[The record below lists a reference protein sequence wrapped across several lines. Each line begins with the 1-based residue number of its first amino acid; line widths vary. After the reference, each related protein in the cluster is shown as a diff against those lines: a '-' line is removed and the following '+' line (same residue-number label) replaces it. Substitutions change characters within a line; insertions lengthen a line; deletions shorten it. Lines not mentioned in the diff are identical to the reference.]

1 MTETLRWL
9 VTVEIIGLITLPIV
23 WLSLPYLRDRGAG
36 LAKPLGLI
44 LVGGTVWLASD
55 MGLLPNSGAA
65 YWLVTAVFAGVS
77 VWILRGRRHRF
88 GRFVRKEWPAL
99 LAGELLF
106 LLFFAAWAFI
116 RSHQPDISGTEKPM
130 ELLMLNAVTVSGSAP
145 PADPWLAGEPVAYY
159 YFGYWILG
167 GIGQMAGVVTS
178 VGFNLSLALIAG
190 MAASAAFS
198 VAYGMILPG
207 RIRDRAALPIAA
219 SAAVLLL
226 VASNYTGL
234 WEFGAG
240 TSLGSEGFYDWLAI
254 KDVTIEGVDGGAT
267 ANSWRPDNYWW
278 WWHSS
283 RVINTFDIVPIAAT
297 DSGLD
302 FTIQEF
308 PFFSLLLGDLHPHLI
323 SIPFLLLA
331 LGLVLNLFLTPGA
344 GRPGRMIGQPMQWL
358 LLSITL
364 GALGFINAWDLG
376 FAAALVFIV
385 VAVKMYRDE
394 SMALLL
400 AVFRGLLTTLLVLG
414 LGVAIFAGFYF
425 GTFSSQVDW
434 SAPIGA
440 ARYATRPIH
449 MLTVWAM
456 FVVLLAPLWLTVS
469 VRVVRAYVHRVRSE
483 RDDVG
488 AGDLDGGASSGVTN
502 SEPVGRADAA
512 PAMAVSLALAVPYV
526 LWAIVHLS
534 TNDSATNSDLF
545 RRALDVLPLA
555 VLSGLS
561 MLALLYYARR
571 SVSDTLVFAL
581 ALLAMALYMVYG
593 AELLYIN
600 DLFANRMNTVFKMY
614 YQVWIVVGVV
624 GAYGLHFWVRSHENW
639 SGIRRSVSET
649 GAVIAAVMVLGAL
662 FYPAASLDTRTN
674 GFSGE
679 RSLDG
684 TAFIANLWA
693 TESSAIEWLSEN
705 ARKDAVLVEA
715 VGGSYTDFGRISS
728 STGIPTVLGWT
739 FHEEQWRGGRSS
751 FDGRQGDVERIY
763 ATGSEEEIDETRAI
777 LKRYEIDYIVVGP
790 RERSTY
796 PDLDLDRLTQIG
808 ERVYPV
814 DGIDFGP
821 RDYVIIDVG
830 GS

>member
-9 VTVEIIGLITLPIV
+9 VTVEVIGLISLPIV
-23 WLSLPYLRDRGAG
+23 WISLPYLRDRGAG

-44 LVGGTVWLASD
+44 LVGGAVWLASD
-55 MGLLPNSGAA
+55 LGLIPNSGAA
-65 YWLVTAVFAGVS
+65 YWFVTAVFAGAS

-88 GRFVRKEWPAL
+88 GRFVKKEWPAL

-130 ELLMLNAVTVSGSAP
+130 ELLMLNATTVSGSAP
-145 PADPWLAGEPVAYY
+145 PTDPWLAGEAVAYY

-167 GIGQMAGVVTS
+167 GIGQMSGVVTS

-207 RIRDRAALPIAA
+207 RLKDRAALPIAA

-226 VASNYTGL
+226 VASNYAGL

-240 TSLGSEGFYDWLAI
+240 TSLGAEGFYDWLAI
-254 KDVTIEGVDGGAT
+254 NDIAIEGADGGAT
-267 ANSWRPDNYWW
+267 ANRWRPDNYWW

-283 RVINTFDIVPIAAT
+283 RVINTFDIVPIVAT
-297 DSGLD
+297 NSGLD

-323 SIPFLLLA
+323 SIPFLLLV
-331 LGLVLNLFLTPGA
+331 LGLALNLFLSPGA

-358 LLSITL
+358 FLSITV

-394 SMALLL
+394 SMALPL
-400 AVFRGLLTTLLVLG
+400 AMFRGLVTTLLVLG
-414 LGVAIFAGFYF
+414 LGLAIFAGFYF
-425 GTFSSQVDW
+425 GTFNSQVDW

-440 ARYATRPIH
+440 AKYATRPIH
-449 MLTVWAM
+449 MLTVWSM

-469 VRVVRAYVHRVRSE
+469 VRVVRAYVHRIRSG
-483 RDDVG
+483 RGNCMIDDHDVE
-488 AGDLDGGASSGVTN
+488 AQAVVTSSG
-502 SEPVGRADAA
+502 PVDQADAA
-512 PAMAVSLALAVPYV
+512 PVIAVLLAIAVPY
-526 LWAIVHLS
+526 LIWSIVHLA
-534 TNDSATNSDLF
+534 TNDSAMTSDLF
-545 RRALDVLPLA
+545 RRARDVLPLS
-555 VLSGLS
+555 VLSGMS
-561 MLALLYYARR
+561 MLALLHYARR
-571 SVSDTLVFAL
+571 SVSDTLVFVL
-581 ALLAMALYMVYG
+581 ALLTMALYMVYG

-600 DLFANRMNTVFKMY
+600 DLFANRMNTVFKLY
-614 YQVWIVVGVV
+614 YQAWIVLGVV
-624 GAYGLHFWVRSHENW
+624 GAYGLHFWVRNHENW
-639 SGIRRSVSET
+639 RGIRRSVSET
-649 GAVIAAVMVLGAL
+649 GAVISAVMVLGAL
-662 FYPAASLDTRTN
+662 YYPVASLDSRTN
-674 GFSGE
+674 GFSGD
-679 RSLDG
+679 RNLDG
-684 TAFIANLWA
+684 TAFIANFQA
-693 TESSAIEWLSEN
+693 TESFAIEWLSEN
-705 ARKDAVLVEA
+705 ARKDSVLVEA

-728 STGIPTVLGWT
+728 STGIPTVLGWP

-751 FDGRQGDVERIY
+751 FAGRQGDVERIY
-763 ATGSEEEIDETRAI
+763 STGSDEEIDETRAI

-796 PDLDLDRLTQIG
+796 PDLDIDRLAQIG
-808 ERVYPV
+808 ERVYPLR
-814 DGIDFGP
+814 GTDFGP
-821 RDYVIIDVG
+821 RDYVIIDVT